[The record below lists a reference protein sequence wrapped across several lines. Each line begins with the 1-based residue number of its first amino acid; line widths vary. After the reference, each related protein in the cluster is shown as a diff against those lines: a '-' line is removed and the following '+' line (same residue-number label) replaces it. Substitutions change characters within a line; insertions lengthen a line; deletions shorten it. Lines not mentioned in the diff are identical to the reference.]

1 MKEQLKKEIV
11 RDMYDKKT
19 VLDYLWLHSR
29 FNAICLHQSEVLYRE
44 GKGFAAV
51 TVLFSCLESVAKS
64 VTNDFESTLKK
75 VFKKLWVNEI
85 LTETEYNF
93 LNVGSN
99 CIREIRNL
107 YAHANISA
115 IYLIDV
121 EEGKEI
127 LCPFTEDETS
137 SLLYKKVSD
146 IVYNLILKCISADFI
161 DEVKQR
167 FSQPLDN
174 AILQC
179 ELRIKVLSVRDLLVL
194 KGYPSEYISDD
205 IEMSEAAKYR
215 LVDNAPDLNMRMHIL
230 SQMKNAGLFEALKN
244 DSDGDRKN

>member
-1 MKEQLKKEIV
+1 MN
-11 RDMYDKKT
+11 DKTT
-19 VLDYLWLHSR
+19 VLDYLWIHSR
-29 FNAICLHQSEVLYRE
+29 FNAICLHQSSVLYRE

-64 VTNDFESTLKK
+64 VANDYDSSLKK
-75 VFKKLWVNEI
+75 VFKKLFDDGI
-85 LTETEYNF
+85 LTEIEHNF
-93 LNVGSN
+93 LNDGN
-99 CIREIRNL
+99 HCIREIRNL
-107 YAHANISA
+107 YAHANVSA
-115 IYLIDV
+115 INLIDV
-121 EEGKEI
+121 EDGKEI

-137 SLLYKKVSD
+137 LLLYKKVSD

-179 ELRIKVLSVRDLLVL
+179 DLKIKVLSVQDLLVL
-194 KGYPSEYISDD
+194 KGYPSDYISDD

-230 SQMKNAGLFEALKN
+230 SQMKNTGLFEALKN